1 MSAQAQVATVPEPY
15 VEDATGG
22 TPPSISPQEQ
32 VDFLLRLQR
41 LLRSGETTT
50 TYKYAMLI
58 SLADLAVELRDE
70 VIPLDLVADK
80 FIELYWQMSVVYPG
94 GGRTDVLT
102 QVTPSSRTPH
112 ATVTVLLR
120 DLIAMEKTLTKARET
135 SSGSKLW
142 AQVRRRVVQ
151 RYVLE
156 ALQRVDKQIDPFIY
170 DPVKAK
176 EEQKITLTPV
186 AKLCFRQFYGLIT
199 DQVRGAWL
207 GFVRRFNQ
215 PVIGEGRDLSAFLF
229 GDGRA
234 RLNAYVPLLQDLQ
247 EGRCFYCQSSLKPQ
261 PEVDHFV
268 PWSLYH
274 TDLGHN
280 FVLAHRGCNG
290 DKSDFLADEGHLA
303 RWVERN
309 TTWASEME
317 EFFRNERLPF
327 NDEATKSIARWAYDG
342 LVKTKGLAW
351 RKGRTA
357 TATLQGDWMRL
368 LST

>member
-1 MSAQAQVATVPEPY
+1 MSNSTTSPTIVSASTF
-15 VEDATGG
+15 GG
-22 TPPSISPQEQ
+22 APPTISPQDQ
-32 VDFLLRLQR
+32 VDFLLKLQR
-41 LLRSGETTT
+41 LLRSGETTS

-70 VIPLDLVADK
+70 VIPLELVADK

-94 GGRTDVLT
+94 GGRTDILT

-112 ATVTVLLR
+112 AAITVLLR
-120 DLIAMEKTLTKARET
+120 DLIAVEKTLAKAKEKQ
-135 SSGSKLW
+135 SWSKLW
-142 AQVRRRVVQ
+142 SEVRGKVVQ
-151 RYVLE
+151 KYVLE
-156 ALQRVDKQIDPFIY
+156 ALQRVDRQIDPFIY
-170 DPVKAK
+170 DPAKAK
-176 EEQKITLTPV
+176 EEKKITLTPT
-186 AKLCFRQFYGLIT
+186 AKLCFRQFHGLIT

-215 PVIGEGRDLSAFLF
+215 PVIGESTDLSAFLF

-234 RLNAYVPLLQDLQ
+234 RLDAYVPLLQDMQ
-247 EGRCFYCQSSLKPQ
+247 EGRCFYCQSNLKPT

-274 TDLGHN
+274 ADLGHN

-290 DKSDFLADEGHLA
+290 DKRDFLADEDHLE

-309 TTWASEME
+309 TTWAGKME
-317 EFFRNERLPF
+317 AFFRNEHLPF
-327 NDEATKSIARWAYDG
+327 DHEATKSITRWAYDG

-357 TATLQGDWMRL
+357 TTELRGDWVRL